1 MSRVTEKSAL
11 KIMLAKRETSGQFG
25 YFIINIVY
33 KDPGKKKRMFSRVFT
48 NQKTDKKRP
57 VFPR

>member
-25 YFIINIVY
+25 YFINNIVY
-33 KDPGKKKRMFSRVFT
+33 KEVFNNLKSSFKLIDKIKKK
-48 NQKTDKKRP
+48 NLKR
-57 VFPR
+57 